1 MKYAVGLF
9 GDRVWVVSA
18 VLLNEPPY
26 IVDIAE
32 SCAFKGK
39 SFGAMYLH
47 SAALIKDKDT
57 RFDHVMCKPNMA
69 KLPWKIFGQRENE

>member
-18 VLLNEPPY
+18 ALYEHPY
-26 IVDIAE
+26 IVEIAE

-39 SFGAMYLH
+39 SFGARHFH

-57 RFDHVMCKPNMA
+57 RFDHVMRKPNMA
-69 KLPWKIFGQRENE
+69 KLPWRIYGGKK